1 MDFSS
6 VDDFL
11 RKAASAKDEKRIA
24 IDDSLAPL
32 MDDPSIVGVPV
43 ELLDAIEHLLSA
55 YGDEAFRQIA
65 LFCLGRWL
73 SVHADRVNDQTK
85 TESWPEALHTM
96 SDIGRLS
103 SAMQTIEQ
111 IASFT
116 GDEQWR
122 KMLRSIIGQSVIE
135 KLEESNSK
143 VEDFMSEAEDYMD
156 LFFGGK

>member
-1 MDFSS
+1 MDFFS

-11 RKAASAKDEKRIA
+11 RKATSAKDEKRIA
-24 IDDSLAPL
+24 IDDSLVPF

-43 ELLDAIEHLLSA
+43 ELADSIDHLLSA

-65 LFCLGRWL
+65 LFCLGKWL
-73 SVHADRVNDQTK
+73 NIHAERVNDQTK

-116 GDEQWR
+116 GDDQWR
-122 KMLRSIIGQSVIE
+122 KMLRSIVGQSVLERI
-135 KLEESNSK
+135 EESNYET
-143 VEDFMSEAEDYMD
+143 EDFMD

>member
-73 SVHADRVNDQTK
+73 SVHADRVNDQPK
-85 TESWPEALHTM
+85 QKAGL
-96 SDIGRLS
+96 
-103 SAMQTIEQ
+103 
-111 IASFT
+111 
-116 GDEQWR
+116 
-122 KMLRSIIGQSVIE
+122 
-135 KLEESNSK
+135 KL
-143 VEDFMSEAEDYMD
+143 FI
-156 LFFGGK
+156 L

>member
-1 MDFSS
+1 
-6 VDDFL
+6 
-11 RKAASAKDEKRIA
+11 
-24 IDDSLAPL
+24 
-32 MDDPSIVGVPV
+32 
-43 ELLDAIEHLLSA
+43 
-55 YGDEAFRQIA
+55 
-65 LFCLGRWL
+65 
-73 SVHADRVNDQTK
+73 
-85 TESWPEALHTM
+85 M